1 MTTNYPG
8 ALDTF
13 VNPTATDT
21 LNSATVP
28 HAQQH
33 DNLNDAVLAIETEL
47 GTNPKGASATVKER
61 LDSINPAAG
70 QVQGTSRGFF
80 GASAASQTAIAT
92 NPMVIAKDAG
102 ATYVQVAAANSTNT
116 GSADFA
122 AYGDNGT
129 DASGWVDMGFTGSG
143 FNDVNYTITGKNDGY
158 IFAKG
163 VDAAGLTGNLVLAT
177 GAKGT
182 NLTSDIVFA
191 TGGFLAAN
199 EKARLVNATGQ
210 FQVPSVLHK
219 AGTATLAPAVF
230 TAGTNLTTSLAGAVE
245 YDGKVPY
252 FTHESTN
259 RGVIASEQF
268 AVLTSPY
275 TTGLGTANT
284 LKQTFNASTNGA
296 VTVAG
301 NTTYFFECMLNI
313 SAMSATAGTLGFGFL
328 GTATYSRVQY
338 LAIANKTALTVQTA
352 SSHTVG
358 TVATNTVITA
368 SNTTTTAYAY
378 VSGVLVIGAGGTI
391 IPATSASIAAAY
403 IVAAGSYFRLRP
415 IGSNTVTTVGNWS

>member
-1 MTTNYPG
+1 
-8 ALDTF
+8 
-13 VNPTATDT
+13 
-21 LNSATVP
+21 
-28 HAQQH
+28 
-33 DNLNDAVLAIETEL
+33 
-47 GTNPKGASATVKER
+47 
-61 LDSINPAAG
+61 
-70 QVQGTSRGFF
+70 
-80 GASAASQTAIAT
+80 
-92 NPMVIAKDAG
+92 MVIAKDSG
-102 ATYVQVAAANSTNT
+102 AAYVQVAAANASAT

-129 DASGWVDMGFTGSG
+129 DASGWVDIGFTGSG
-143 FNDVNYTITGKNDGY
+143 FNDTNYTITGKNDGY
-158 IFAKG
+158 VFASAVSG
-163 VDAAGLTGNLVLAT
+163 TGLTGNLVLAT
-177 GAKGT
+177 GSTGT
-182 NLTSDIVFA
+182 TNDLVFG

-199 EKARLVNATGQ
+199 EQARLSNSTG
-210 FQVPSVLHK
+210 VLTVK
-219 AGTATLAPAVF
+219 GLAAQAGTATRAPLDF
-230 TAGTNLTTSLAGAVE
+230 TAGTNLTTPLSGAVE
-245 YDGKVPY
+245 YDGKVSY

-268 AVLTSPY
+268 AVLTAPY
-275 TTGLGTANT
+275 TTALGTANT

-358 TVATNTVITA
+358 TAATNTVITA

-403 IVAAGSYFRLRP
+403 VVAAGSYFRLRP
-415 IGSNTVTTVGNWS
+415 VGSNTVTTVGNWS